1 MVKYINYGRKEI
13 AMIETIATEAAP
25 KALGPYSQAL
35 KAGGFIYCSGQIP
48 INPATNSIEAVTIE
62 DQTRQAITNLM
73 NVLEKAGSS
82 LSNVVKTT
90 VFIKDMND
98 FAALNAVY
106 AEMFGDTKPARSCVE
121 VARLPK
127 DVKVEIECIA
137 VV

>member
-1 MVKYINYGRKEI
+1 MDNEEWRIIV
-13 AMIETIATEAAP
+13 IETIATENAP

-48 INPATNSIEAVTIE
+48 INPATNTIEAVTIE
-62 DQTRQAITNLM
+62 DQTRQAITNLK

-82 LSNVVKTT
+82 LANVVKTT

-98 FAALNAVY
+98 FAALNGVY
-106 AEMFGDTKPARSCVE
+106 AELFGDTKPARSCVE

-137 VV
+137 VA

>member
-1 MVKYINYGRKEI
+1 
-13 AMIETIATEAAP
+13 MIETIATEAAP

-106 AEMFGDTKPARSCVE
+106 AEMFGDAKPARSCVE

>member
-1 MVKYINYGRKEI
+1 MT
-13 AMIETIATEAAP
+13 ETISTEKAP

-35 KAGGFIYCSGQIP
+35 KSGNLVFCSGQIP
-48 INPATNSIEAVTIE
+48 INPATNAIEATTIE
-62 DQTRQAITNLM
+62 EQTRQVISNLA
-73 NVLEKAGSS
+73 NVLETAGAS
-82 LSNVVKTT
+82 LKNVVKTT

-106 AEMFGDTKPARSCVE
+106 AEMFGETKPARSCVE

-137 VV
+137 IC

>member
-1 MVKYINYGRKEI
+1 
-13 AMIETIATEAAP
+13 MIDVVSTPAAP

-35 KAGGFIYCSGQIP
+35 VAGGFVFCSGQIP
-48 INPATNSIEAVTIE
+48 IDPETNSIKAVTVE
-62 DQTRQAITNLM
+62 EQTRQSIKNLSA
-73 NVLEKAGSS
+73 VLEAAGSS

-98 FAALNAVY
+98 FAAVNGVY

-137 VV
+137 AK

>member
-1 MVKYINYGRKEI
+1 
-13 AMIETIATEAAP
+13 MIETIATENAP

-35 KAGGFIYCSGQIP
+35 IYCSGQIP
-48 INPATNSIEAVTIE
+48 INPATNAIEAVTIE
-62 DQTRQAITNLM
+62 DQTRQAITNLK

-82 LSNVVKTT
+82 LANVVKTT

-98 FAALNAVY
+98 FAALNGVY
-106 AEMFGDTKPARSCVE
+106 AEMFGETKPARSCVE

-137 VV
+137 AC

>member
-1 MVKYINYGRKEI
+1 
-13 AMIETIATEAAP
+13 MIETVSTTKAP
-25 KALGPYSQAL
+25 GALGPYSQAL
-35 KAGGFIYCSGQIP
+35 MTEDLVFCSGQIP
-48 INPATNSIEAVTIE
+48 IDPATGAVAGSTIE
-62 DQTRQAITNLM
+62 EQTRRAITNLSA
-73 NVLEKAGSS
+73 VLEAAGSS

-127 DVKVEIECIA
+127 DVKLEIECIA
-137 VV
+137 ARRR

>member
-1 MVKYINYGRKEI
+1 
-13 AMIETIATEAAP
+13 MIETISTDAAP

-35 KAGGFIYCSGQIP
+35 KAGGFVFCSGQIP

-62 DQTRQAITNLM
+62 DQTRQAISNLR

-82 LSNVVKTT
+82 LADVVKTT

-106 AEMFGDTKPARSCVE
+106 AEMFGDAKPARSCVE

-137 VV
+137 AV

>member
-1 MVKYINYGRKEI
+1 
-13 AMIETIATEAAP
+13 MIDVVSTLAAP

-35 KAGGFIYCSGQIP
+35 VAGGFVFCSGQIP
-48 INPATNSIEAVTIE
+48 IDPATNSIEAATVE
-62 DQTRQAITNLM
+62 DQTRQSIKNLSA
-73 NVLEKAGSS
+73 VLEAAGSS

-98 FAALNAVY
+98 FAAVNGVY

-127 DVKVEIECIA
+127 DVKVEIECVA
-137 VV
+137 VAGE